1 MAKTVWCIVGRYY
14 MATETVEDVFKMDM
28 IRIDRGWIITN
39 IPVSKQQVSHK
50 NLVHHLFCSLDIS
63 I

>member
-1 MAKTVWCIVGRYY
+1 